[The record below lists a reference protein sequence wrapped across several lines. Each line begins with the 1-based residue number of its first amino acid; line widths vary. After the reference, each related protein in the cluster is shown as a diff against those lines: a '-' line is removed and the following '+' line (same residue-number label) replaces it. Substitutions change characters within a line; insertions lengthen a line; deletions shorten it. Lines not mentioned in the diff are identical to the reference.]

1 MSGSSN
7 RDGAREWV
15 LRRTSETSPS
25 RTRATGDDARRLG
38 DRDGGRLQVIR
49 SRLVVPTPRTLQY
62 PYMPA
67 RFHTTQDHAPRPRA
81 VHFARHSCIAAR
93 ASPPASAAM
102 PLGAST
108 HSRMQCSPTSPST
121 TTDSTPRT
129 PRTLPKAPSAAL
141 SQRALHD
148 ALQSESESEL
158 SLIRRGEQ
166 AALARINHLKASNI
180 ALERNLHL
188 HAASLTAQR
197 EMLNDLASKVA
208 HLTQLLSKPGGQ
220 HSEPSNPEALYT
232 AVMQLHHRIQRG
244 TTPSSPPKV
253 RGALSPMVE

>member
-1 MSGSSN
+1 MEQESGCCDALSKHRRAGRGRRATTRGASETATEDVCRLYDRGSSSPH
-7 RDGAREWV
+7 RAHFSIRIC
-15 LRRTSETSPS
+15 RRGSTPH
-25 RTRATGDDARRLG
+25 RT
-38 DRDGGRLQVIR
+38 
-49 SRLVVPTPRTLQY
+49 
-62 PYMPA
+62 
-67 RFHTTQDHAPRPRA
+67 HAPRPRA